1 MKWILTV
8 FFSVSF
14 VFLLAF
20 GVNCCYGYLFPVR
33 FSQEISSACEKFD
46 VEKALVYSVINIESR
61 FKKDAL
67 SNKGAVGLMQV
78 LPSTAEEIARELNF
92 ENFDLKNPGDNIL
105 IGTYYIGQ
113 LTKKFNNLETALCA
127 YNAGPTNVSNWLK
140 DETKSEDGESLK
152 KMPFKETENYIKKFR
167 KNYKYYS
174 HKFK

>member
-1 MKWILTV
+1 
-8 FFSVSF
+8 
-14 VFLLAF
+14 
-20 GVNCCYGYLFPVR
+20 
-33 FSQEISSACEKFD
+33 
-46 VEKALVYSVINIESR
+46 
-61 FKKDAL
+61 
-67 SNKGAVGLMQV
+67 MQV

-152 KMPFKETENYIKKFR
+152 KIPFKETENYIKKFR